1 MRASNRLVV
10 LLLLLDHAQKKLTPV
25 NPLNRPFPLCR
36 FNPIT
41 IKNEETNMFHGCNE
55 RIGVDNYAK
64 LVAFY
69 RTFHLRQQGMVK
81 ANKKTV

>member
-1 MRASNRLVV
+1 
-10 LLLLLDHAQKKLTPV
+10 
-25 NPLNRPFPLCR
+25 
-36 FNPIT
+36 
-41 IKNEETNMFHGCNE
+41 MFHGCNE